1 VIETT
6 RRLGIFLVVAV
17 LIAWRSASP
26 LYAQDA
32 EASGEPVAAQPSGIL
47 QQATHAAAAFQL
59 DQVVQQPEGPP
70 PTPRHTGLRPF
81 LKDLAGDV
89 THLPS
94 KENLFWVGV
103 GGGGAL
109 AAHPFDD
116 DVTEAMVGSTFAK
129 NFFKPGR
136 VVGQLSTMF
145 GSASIVWGIGRLR
158 DQPKVSH
165 VGMDL
170 LQALIVSEGLVQGV
184 KYATRRERPD
194 HSSNNSFPSG
204 HASDTFAFAT
214 ALERHLGWKGAV
226 PAYIIS
232 SYVAMSRL
240 PANRHWLSDVV
251 FGSTVGVIAGRTV
264 TRHGRKY
271 PFEVV
276 AVPGGAAIVYVR
288 QDQRSVAQ

>member
-1 VIETT
+1 MIA
-6 RRLGIFLVVAV
+6 RRRWWMVFVMTM

-26 LYAQDA
+26 LHAQDVDA
-32 EASGEPVAAQPSGIL
+32 ADHQAASPPSGIL
-47 QQATHAAAAFQL
+47 ESVSAAAASVQL
-59 DQVVQQPEGPP
+59 AQVVTQPAGPP
-70 PTPRHTGLRPF
+70 PTPRHTGIRALV
-81 LKDLAGDV
+81 KDLAGDV

-103 GGGGAL
+103 GGGLAL

-116 DVTEAMVGSTFAK
+116 NVNEAMVGSTFAK
-129 NFFKPGR
+129 NFFKPGS
-136 VVGQLSTMF
+136 VVGQFGTLF
-145 GSASIVWGIGRLR
+145 GSAGIVYAVGRIK

-165 VGMDL
+165 LGMDL
-170 LQALIVSEGLVQGV
+170 IEALAVSEGLVQGL
-184 KYATRRERPD
+184 KYATQRERPD
-194 HSSNNSFPSG
+194 HSSNHSFPSG

-214 ALERHLGWKGAV
+214 ALERHLGWRGAV

-251 FGSTVGVIAGRTV
+251 FGSSVGIIAGRTV

-271 PFEVV
+271 PFEVQ
-276 AVPGGAAIVYVR
+276 AVPGGAAIVYVH
-288 QDQRSVAQ
+288 QDQRAVAQ